1 MNKLSHKQLVDGLID
16 AYVSWRE
23 ACLRVSDAY
32 GSWASET
39 GLGATSAFGRYMAAL
54 DHEELAAEVYARLV
68 RRVGEFVLSK
78 HNDAV
83 EAPDGGAGRRL
94 AMAPAGLLAA

>member
-1 MNKLSHKQLVDGLID
+1 MTKLSQKRLVDRLME

-39 GLGATSAFGRYMAAL
+39 GPGVTSAFEWYMASL
-54 DHEELAAEVYARLV
+54 EQEERAADVYAGLV
-68 RRVGEFVLSK
+68 RR
-78 HNDAV
+78 
-83 EAPDGGAGRRL
+83 AGK
-94 AMAPAGLLAA
+94 LLAREGRPTEPLGGPAWGIGPP

>member
-1 MNKLSHKQLVDGLID
+1 MNKLRQKRLVDGLIE

-32 GSWASET
+32 GSWASKT

-54 DHEELAAEVYARLV
+54 DDEEQAAEVYAGLV
-68 RRVGEFVLSK
+68 RRAGQLALSG
-78 HNDAV
+78 HGPA
-83 EAPDGGAGRRL
+83 ESLGGAARGVGSR
-94 AMAPAGLLAA
+94 

>member
-1 MNKLSHKQLVDGLID
+1 MNKLSRKRLVSELMD

-39 GLGATSAFGRYMAAL
+39 GLSATSGFGRCMAAL
-54 DHEELAAEVYARLV
+54 DREEQAAEVYAGLV
-68 RRVGEFVLSK
+68 RRAGQLAWSSHDPAEPL
-78 HNDAV
+78 
-83 EAPDGGAGRRL
+83 GGAAWGV
-94 AMAPAGLLAA
+94 GSH

>member
-1 MNKLSHKQLVDGLID
+1 MKQAETEASRGQADD

-23 ACLRVSDAY
+23 ACLQVRDAY

-54 DHEELAAEVYARLV
+54 EPRGVC
-68 RRVGEFVLSK
+68 RRVYTPGSC
-78 HNDAV
+78 
-83 EAPDGGAGRRL
+83 G
-94 AMAPAGLLAA
+94 APAGWRSAGTILPNRFGGAVWGVGSG

>member
-1 MNKLSHKQLVDGLID
+1 MNKLNHKQLVDKLID

-39 GLGATSAFGRYMAAL
+39 GPGATSAFRGYMAAL
-54 DHEELAAEVYARLV
+54 DQEERAADVYAGLV
-68 RRVGEFVLSK
+68 RRAGRLPSRK
-78 HNDAV
+78 HNPA
-83 EAPDGGAGRRL
+83 EPLGGAASRVGSR
-94 AMAPAGLLAA
+94 

>member
-1 MNKLSHKQLVDGLID
+1 MNELSHKRLVDGLID

-54 DHEELAAEVYARLV
+54 DHEERAAEVYARLV
-68 RRVGEFVLSK
+68 RRVGELVSSK
-78 HNDAV
+78 HHDAV
-83 EAPDGGAGRRL
+83 EALGGAARGGGSR
-94 AMAPAGLLAA
+94 